1 MNQLQE
7 RKRSMYYVVEEFLA
21 TVPAATMASMPQ
33 FEVVLTD
40 FTNKVMEIK
49 QQSELQTQKRVGERM
64 LKEDYRLSMST
75 QAISVSSKIKG
86 YAINTNKVVLREEMS
101 QRLSY
106 LLRLADT
113 VTADV
118 CQFIHEK
125 GTALLGDL
133 ANYGVTQDMLDNLQ
147 KRIDDFRDSIPK
159 PRMGIVERKKATDE
173 MKVLFAACDAYLKT
187 MGNLVDM
194 LQYSDK
200 EFYDTFYSSR
210 RIIKPAYRTLSI
222 TGTITDEN
230 GQPLPKVI
238 INLKETL
245 IERKTSDKGGFEIK
259 GLESKMYTMDIQKP
273 GYESVSVLVAV
284 TATQRT
290 EVVVAMK
297 PSSDSVMKVA

>member
-1 MNQLQE
+1 
-7 RKRSMYYVVEEFLA
+7 MYYVVEEFLA

-147 KRIDDFRDSIPK
+147 KRIDDFRD
-159 PRMGIVERKKATDE
+159 
-173 MKVLFAACDAYLKT
+173 
-187 MGNLVDM
+187 
-194 LQYSDK
+194 
-200 EFYDTFYSSR
+200 
-210 RIIKPAYRTLSI
+210 
-222 TGTITDEN
+222 
-230 GQPLPKVI
+230 
-238 INLKETL
+238 
-245 IERKTSDKGGFEIK
+245 
-259 GLESKMYTMDIQKP
+259 
-273 GYESVSVLVAV
+273 
-284 TATQRT
+284 
-290 EVVVAMK
+290 
-297 PSSDSVMKVA
+297 